1 MAKAKEDRERWQ
13 QVGET
18 CVLFNIR
25 RAARSITQLYDE
37 VASLTGLRST
47 QFGLLGA
54 IRVTAPVNLKTLGG
68 LLSMDPT
75 TLARNLAPL
84 KKRKFVSVESGVQ
97 DRRERIVRITR
108 QGRSTLDRAFPYWEK
123 AQSDVLAELGT
134 ARVRRMLADL
144 SVAAQIRGDQ
154 SPKK

>member
-1 MAKAKEDRERWQ
+1 MAKAKEDGADWE
-13 QVGET
+13 QVAKT

-37 VASLTGLRST
+37 VANLTGLRAT
-47 QFGLLGA
+47 QFSLLAA
-54 IRVTAPVNLKTLGG
+54 IQVAAPVNLKTLGG

-84 KKRKFVSVESGVQ
+84 KKRKFVSVESGAD
-97 DRRERIVRITR
+97 DRRERIVRITS

-123 AQSDVLAELGT
+123 AQSEVLAELGT
-134 ARVRRMLADL
+134 ARVQRLLTDL
-144 SVAAQIRGDQ
+144 SVVAQLRRDP
-154 SPKK
+154 SPEG